1 MQTKSDTTPNPIQIK
16 MFDVDAADALCVGS
30 AVGVALGRLYDG
42 EHDGSCVG
50 SSGADALGALD
61 VRVGRDEGYCATT
74 APAKTNVKSIR
85 KIFILCQLSEAL

>member
-30 AVGVALGRLYDG
+30 AVGIALGRLYDG

-50 SSGADALGALD
+50 NFGAVTLGALD
-61 VRVGRDEGYCATT
+61 ARVGREEGYCATT
-74 APAKTNVKSIR
+74 APAKTKIR
-85 KIFILCQLSEAL
+85 RKRRICILCQLPIA